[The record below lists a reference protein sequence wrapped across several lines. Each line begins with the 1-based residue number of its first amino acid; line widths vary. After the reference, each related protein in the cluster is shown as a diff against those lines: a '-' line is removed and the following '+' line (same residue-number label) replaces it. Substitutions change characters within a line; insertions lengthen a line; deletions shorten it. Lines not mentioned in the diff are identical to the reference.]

1 MTTNT
6 AIMMKGMA
14 PAPAGA
20 APVACAMAS
29 GINEF
34 MELSHPCKKTA
45 PQFAARGAYFGRKLN

>member
-6 AIMMKGMA
+6 AIMIKEVV

-20 APVACAMAS
+20 PPAVCAMAS

-34 MELSHPCKKTA
+34 MVLSHA
-45 PQFAARGAYFGRKLN
+45 